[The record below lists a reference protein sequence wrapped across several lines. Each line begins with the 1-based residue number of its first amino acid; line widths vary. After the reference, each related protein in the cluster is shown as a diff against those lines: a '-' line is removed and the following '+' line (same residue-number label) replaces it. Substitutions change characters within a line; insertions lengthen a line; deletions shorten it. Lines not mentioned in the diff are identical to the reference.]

1 MLEPLNNFGH
11 HISGSSWP
19 LGHPKFSQI
28 LQLDCSVLRANCIQR
43 FKPKYHRRFRLKRT
57 LRIAI
62 FLSFACAALGAFS
75 NFAQAQKVDFAF
87 GVSSVIAPGAN
98 SQGPSLSGGTYPGFS
113 GDVLFWHNFGIG
125 AEVYWKA
132 TQSNYPGIPPTPFR
146 PLFLDFNGVYAPK
159 LASHTWL
166 ELSAGIGAVDT
177 RIYCSQCGNGYNTN
191 YDSDKH
197 FMGDLGAGIKFYPIG
212 NFFVRPEAKIYLVT
226 NNQLFSSSYAT
237 RVGASI
243 GYTFGK
249 H

>member
-1 MLEPLNNFGH
+1 
-11 HISGSSWP
+11 
-19 LGHPKFSQI
+19 
-28 LQLDCSVLRANCIQR
+28 
-43 FKPKYHRRFRLKRT
+43 LKQT

-87 GVSSVIAPGAN
+87 GVSTVEAPAAN
-98 SQGPSLSGGTYPGFS
+98 SNGPSLTGGTYPGFS

-125 AEVYWKA
+125 GEVYWRA
-132 TQSNYPGIPPTPFR
+132 TQSVYNSQYGSIPYR
-146 PLFLDFNGVYAPK
+146 PLFLDINGIYAPK
-159 LASHTWL
+159 LASHTYL
-166 ELSAGIGAVDT
+166 ELSAGIGAMDT
-177 RIYCSQCGNGYNTN
+177 RQYCDQCGNGYNTN

-197 FMGDLGAGIKFYPIG
+197 FMGDFGAGIKIYPIG
-212 NFFVRPEAKIYLVT
+212 NFFIRPEAKVYLVT
-226 NNQLFSSSYAT
+226 NNQLFSSSYST